1 MGFSRG
7 YWTVC
12 AALAI
17 ALALPAGG
25 FAAEPKEKLKL
36 SCEEGRLL
44 SLESRAALAPDVFKA
59 LERECGLLLKGVE
72 NIPDRPVTAT
82 YEKVTLEEII
92 ESLIRLTGLP
102 NTLLAIASSGALKV
116 AVLAT
121 GKEDPRRAA
130 RPLRRTRAP
139 EVRRTRAPEVSR
151 PRPDSLFWV
160 DESEAEDAAIEKA
173 QRRFLLARTDDER
186 DRALEDMLRLDSD
199 EAEDLLDLDGKDL
212 AEERLEAAIEEAR
225 RQFLLAKSSSE
236 RNLAMEAMMRLD
248 PDEAEDLLDLDEK
261 DLAEERLEEA
271 VEDVLI
277 KFHMSGTDDERW
289 RVYEE
294 LKRLDP
300 DEAED
305 LLN

>member
-1 MGFSRG
+1 M
-7 YWTVC
+7 TVC

-121 GKEDPRRAA
+121 GKEIPRRAA
-130 RPLRRTRAP
+130 RSLRRTRAP
-139 EVRRTRAPEVSR
+139 RVSR

-186 DRALEDMLRLDSD
+186 DKALEDMFRLDSD
-199 EAEDLLDLDGKDL
+199 EAEDLLDLDEKDL

-261 DLAEERLEEA
+261 ELAEERLEEA

-305 LLN
+305 LFN

>member
-1 MGFSRG
+1 
-7 YWTVC
+7 
-12 AALAI
+12 
-17 ALALPAGG
+17 
-25 FAAEPKEKLKL
+25 
-36 SCEEGRLL
+36 
-44 SLESRAALAPDVFKA
+44 RAALAPDVFKA

-121 GKEDPRRAA
+121 GKEIPRRAA
-130 RPLRRTRAP
+130 RSLRRTRAP
-139 EVRRTRAPEVSR
+139 RVSR

-186 DRALEDMLRLDSD
+186 DKALEDMLRLDSD
-199 EAEDLLDLDGKDL
+199 EAEDLQDLDPEGL
-212 AEERLEAAIEEAR
+212 AEERLETAIEEAR

-261 DLAEERLEEA
+261 ELAEERLEEA

-277 KFHMSGTDDERW
+277 KFHLSGTDDERW

-305 LLN
+305 LFN

>member
-1 MGFSRG
+1 M
-7 YWTVC
+7 TLC

-17 ALALPAGG
+17 TLALPAGG
-25 FAAEPKEKLKL
+25 FAAEPKGKLKL
-36 SCEEGRLL
+36 ICEEGRLL
-44 SLESRAALAPDVFKA
+44 SLEARAALAPDVFRA
-59 LERECGLLLKGVE
+59 LERECGLLLRGVE

-121 GKEDPRRAA
+121 GKEIPRRAA
-130 RPLRRTRAP
+130 RPLRRTRA
-139 EVRRTRAPEVSR
+139 RAPRVSR

-186 DRALEDMLRLDSD
+186 DKALEDMLRLDS
-199 EAEDLLDLDGKDL
+199 
-212 AEERLEAAIEEAR
+212 
-225 RQFLLAKSSSE
+225 
-236 RNLAMEAMMRLD
+236 
-248 PDEAEDLLDLDEK
+248 DEAEDLLDLDEK

-305 LLN
+305 LFN

>member
-1 MGFSRG
+1 M
-7 YWTVC
+7 TLC

-25 FAAEPKEKLKL
+25 FAAEPKEKLKR
-36 SCEEGRLL
+36 SCEEGKLL
-44 SLESRAALAPDVFKA
+44 SLEAREALAPDVFKA

-121 GKEDPRRAA
+121 GKEIPRKAA
-130 RPLRRTRAP
+130 RPQRRTRA
-139 EVRRTRAPEVSR
+139 RAPRVSR

-186 DRALEDMLRLDSD
+186 DKALEDMLRLDSD
-199 EAEDLLDLDGKDL
+199 EAEDLLDLDPEDL

-248 PDEAEDLLDLDEK
+248 PDEAGDLLDLDEK

-305 LLN
+305 LFN